1 MLCGLIAAWGK
12 ERAID
17 YLKRLAAQDPI
28 PGRGNTQRT
37 QLVAAGEFAL
47 LLAYTHSIEWMKSQG
62 APIDWLNLE
71 PVVIEVSTSM
81 LAQRASHPNA
91 GKLLV
96 DFMLSREGQS
106 LFKSFRRVTLRTDVE
121 PDPPRLIK
129 GFKRVVLRPEN
140 IGDARAAFTAYRN
153 ILGLN

>member
-1 MLCGLIAAWGK
+1 M
-12 ERAID
+12 
-17 YLKRLAAQDPI
+17 
-28 PGRGNTQRT
+28 
-37 QLVAAGEFAL
+37 
-47 LLAYTHSIEWMKSQG
+47 LAYTHSIEWMKSQG
-62 APIDWLNLE
+62 APIEWLNLE

-81 LAQRASHPNA
+81 LAQRAAHPNA
-91 GKLLV
+91 GKLLI

-129 GFKRVVLRPEN
+129 GFQRVVLRPEN
-140 IGDARAAFTAYRN
+140 IGDAKAAFRAYRN